1 MNAAELIDEVGREGV
16 RIQLQGRDQ
25 IKVLAPKGVLTD
37 QLIGRIK
44 PLKQDI
50 IRHLNQY
57 RTQVYLYRLK
67 GVPGWL
73 YMISPA
79 RTLEEAEKRLRL
91 RFMDSFIEIRRR
103 GDERLAQHAAGP
115 S

>member
-25 IKVLAPKGVLTD
+25 LRVLAPRGMLTG

-50 IRHLNQY
+50 IRHLN
-57 RTQVYLYRLK
+57 RRRMQVYLYRLK
-67 GVPGWL
+67 GVPSWL

-79 RTLEEAEKRLRL
+79 RTREEAEKRLRL
-91 RFMDSFIEIRRR
+91 RFLDSFIEVRRR
-103 GDERLAQHAAGP
+103 GDVR
-115 S
+115 STD